1 MWTKSKSILLSQA
14 LVIVA
19 FLICTAFIFFMPSM
33 RDFCMD
39 VIEIHDRNVDSTIP
53 VSISMLINLYTALV
67 PAFVAFAVLY
77 KLLLNIKTDRIFYDS
92 NVKLLRI
99 LSYCCFAETLIFI
112 VFAFLCS
119 YGIYGVSFIALLVSF
134 VAAFFGLILR
144 VIKNV
149 FEKAIEIREE
159 NDFTI

>member
-1 MWTKSKSILLSQA
+1 MWTKSKSVLLSQA
-14 LVIVA
+14 LVIAA
-19 FLICTAFIFFMPSM
+19 FLICVVFIFFMPSM

-39 VIEIHDRNVDSTIP
+39 VIEIHDRDVDSFIP
-53 VSISMLINLYTALV
+53 ASLMMLINLYAALI
-67 PAFVAFAVLY
+67 PAFAAFVTLY
-77 KLLLNIKTDRIFYDS
+77 KLLLNIKADKIFCES

-99 LSYCCFAETLIFI
+99 LSYCCFAETAIFI
-112 VFAFLCS
+112 AFAFVCS

-149 FEKAIEIREE
+149 FDKAIEIKEE